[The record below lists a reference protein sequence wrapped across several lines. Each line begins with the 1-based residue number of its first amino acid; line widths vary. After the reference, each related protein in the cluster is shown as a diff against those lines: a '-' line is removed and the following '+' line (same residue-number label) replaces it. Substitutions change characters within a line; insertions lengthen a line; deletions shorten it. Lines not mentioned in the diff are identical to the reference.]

1 MRALTLKGSKEIKV
15 HMHIHSSW
23 VQCPVSEYH
32 SVLDYHSAFDGRN
45 HVFAHTKQRHSLC
58 TDPPPLRFFLRGGG
72 VCTQAS

>member
-23 VQCPVSEYH
+23 VVSEYH

-45 HVFAHTKQRHSLC
+45 HVFANMC
-58 TDPPPLRFFLRGGG
+58 TDPLPSDF
-72 VCTQAS
+72 S

>member
-23 VQCPVSEYH
+23 VVSEYH
-32 SVLDYHSAFDGRN
+32 SVLDYHSAVDGRN
-45 HVFAHTKQRHSLC
+45 HVFANMC
-58 TDPPPLRFFLRGGG
+58 TDPPSLRFFLRGGG